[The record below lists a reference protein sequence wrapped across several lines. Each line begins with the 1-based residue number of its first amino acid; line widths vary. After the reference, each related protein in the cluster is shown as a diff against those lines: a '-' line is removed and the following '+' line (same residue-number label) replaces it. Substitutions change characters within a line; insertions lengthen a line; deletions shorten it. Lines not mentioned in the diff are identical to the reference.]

1 MTYKELIKSLKAVE
15 LDTEGVE
22 TYAEAYFKKNSGL
35 GLLVGE
41 YFTRDDLLV
50 AGAELYLGEKT
61 NEGV

>member
-1 MTYKELIKSLKAVE
+1 MTYKELIKSLKTVE

-22 TYAEAYFKKNSGL
+22 AYAEAYFKKNSGL

-50 AGAELYLGEKT
+50 AGAELFIRDKQ
-61 NEGV
+61 